1 MATLVVVAA
10 GALGASAG
18 TAAAIGTAV
27 SVATTLASIGYTVYS
42 ALNQP
47 TQRTEGPRLGDL
59 SVQSSAR
66 GAPLP
71 KVWGSMRIAGNL
83 IDGKKYEIRTEE
95 EVGGKGFMGGGGG
108 VQVNYSY
115 FADFA
120 VSLCDAGNSNKAITG
135 VRQVWLNSKLWY
147 TAADDASD
155 TELEASDDHERYGK
169 LYLGTTSQLPDPTLE
184 AIHGAGNV
192 PPYRRTAYIVFTR
205 LPLLN
210 FGNAIPNVS
219 VEVCNTPESL
229 TAPTALPGGNSGG
242 LSGSSNI
249 ARDPETGR
257 LFLTTFNDGYLR
269 VFDSSAENIGIMTL
283 PGQEASEGLSSPCYV
298 PSTREIWAPYDTSNS
313 ATAPYWSSIAI
324 LDPDALVVKT
334 YFTIPQTDNGPAF
347 YNPARDEVIV
357 HDNWA
362 GAQTIYIDPQ
372 TRVVTSGANLFGS
385 GLCFGCLYIA
395 PHEAIAVWG
404 FDDRIR
410 LVDANTYG
418 LIADY
423 DATEFGTTLNWV
435 AYDDTRDVL
444 YWCNGNGSGAG
455 TNLYTIDLDPL
466 STGGTPVLGSARTLP
481 YEPVSGMCYAR
492 GKIWIRNAPLSG
504 ADIFGLD
511 PDTLAVE
518 TSIEGVTTLT
528 AGLYPID
535 GRRFLIAGDKWKV
548 PIRGLLPNSGI
559 PLAEIVEDLCVA
571 AGLATG
577 DLVTNALNNIIVH
590 GYVRAQPMQ
599 ATAALQPLMLTYQF
613 DGVESDYLL
622 QFPKRDGSSI
632 ATIPEDDLGAREIGQ
647 DPGPPLA
654 ISRMQETDLPTAL
667 SVHYSEPRLSY
678 QQGSQIHRRVYTRSQ
693 QTVQIDLPIAM
704 TNTYAR
710 RLSRRLMNRS
720 WVERTRYRFAVGPE
734 YLYLDPGDI
743 VKIVVD
749 NATHLVRLDKVEFGA
764 PGLVL
769 AEGVA
774 QRITLLPF
782 LDEVADDLDAAPIY
796 EEGEEEAPP
805 DEFPTETLG
814 PLVATR
820 LVLLDIPIPI
830 LLDAHDDPGFY
841 YAVAGYTTGG
851 WGGAVLFK
859 SIDDGAT
866 YTAYDSMG
874 VPAGIGAATDVLEE
888 GPTTIWDN
896 GNSVTVIM
904 TSGTLASD
912 LEANVLSGKN
922 AAALGV
928 DGRWEIIQWRTAT
941 LNIDG
946 SYTLT
951 NLLRGRHGTEHN
963 VANHEAGDLFVVL
976 TPASIDRAGM
986 NIGERGLARKYKA
999 VSLGLTLA
1007 GTSAQG
1013 FTNTCIGLKP
1023 YSPVHVT
1030 KVSEVDG
1037 DIVVSWIRRTRAV
1050 DYWADGVDVPLFEES
1065 ERYDLEVLNGT
1076 TVVRTVSGLSS
1087 PSYTYTLA
1095 MQIADFGVEQS
1106 FIDVLVY
1113 QLSAMVGRGYPS
1125 GRQIPTMTPNEEPV
1139 VGPPSSDPPA
1149 PPMGGGIKTLFPRL
1163 GRYSIGSPQNYGSSS
1178 AQEQLARVDML
1189 IISFTL
1195 SWGSAGAMNAAVDA
1209 IKAINP
1215 AIKIVNY
1222 VCLDAVH
1229 ATLSGQLPLRNKLNA
1244 EAWWLY
1250 PHGTSGSPVPS
1261 FWAGVLST
1269 NLTNFCPADGGGDK
1283 WNTWLPEYWYDHIWS
1298 LITNL
1303 DGVFTDNVLWRP
1315 RVTGDWNRDGSS
1327 DDPHNATTAAWYRAG
1342 MLSHLNH
1349 IRSIFSGAMVLGNI
1363 GDWQKATTALPE
1375 YEGELDGGILE
1386 GYIGNSWSPEG
1397 IDANGTYNGWG
1408 SWNLLMTGYRKVK
1421 AYAGSDK
1428 ILVFQ
1433 HKGKRTDYKGFRYG
1447 FASCLMDDAYYDFAD
1462 SETGGVT
1469 GQYVRWFDEYDL
1481 AGTSDT
1487 AWLGTAVDSP
1497 PTAAW
1502 QNGVYRRR
1510 FSGGMVLVNPRG
1522 NGARVVT
1529 IESGYKRFV
1538 GTQDP
1543 VVNNGSSAT
1552 SFSIADRDGLFL
1564 YKI

>member
-1 MATLVVVAA
+1 MATLVVAVA
-10 GALGASAG
+10 GTLGASAA
-18 TAAAIGTAV
+18 TAATIGTVV
-27 SVATTLASIGYTVYS
+27 STAATLATIGYSIYS
-42 ALNQP
+42 ALNRP
-47 TQRTEGPRLGDL
+47 SPRTEGPRLGDL
-59 SVQSSAR
+59 AVQSSAR

-71 KVWGSMRIAGNL
+71 RVWGSMRIAGNL

-120 VSLCDAGNSNKAITG
+120 VSLCEGPITG
-135 VRQVWLNSKLWY
+135 VRRIWLNNKLWY

-169 LYLGTTSQLPDPTLE
+169 LYKGTTTQLPDPTLE

-219 VEVCNTPESL
+219 VEVCNTPASL
-229 TAPTALPGGNSGG
+229 TAPSQLPGGNSGG
-242 LSGSSNI
+242 TYNTNM

-257 LFLTTFNDGYLR
+257 IFLTTFSDGYMR
-269 VFDSSAENIGIMTL
+269 VFDSSAENVGIMTL
-283 PGQEASEGLSSPCYV
+283 PGKTSNEAVSTPCYV
-298 PSTREIWAPYDTSNS
+298 PTTREIWAPYY
-313 ATAPYWSSIAI
+313 ASSPSLAI
-324 LDPDALVVKT
+324 IDPDALVPKAV
-334 YFTIPQTDNGPAF
+334 FSIAQTDNGPAF
-347 YNPARDEVIV
+347 YNPAKDEVIV
-357 HDNWA
+357 HDHWN
-362 GAQTIYIDPQ
+362 GTQTVYINPQ
-372 TRVVTSGANLFGS
+372 TRVVTAGANLFGT

-395 PHEAIAVWG
+395 PHEVIVVWG
-404 FDDRIR
+404 NDKRIR
-410 LVDANTYG
+410 LVNAETYA
-418 LIADY
+418 LIVELTVSGTA
-423 DATEFGTTLNWV
+423 FGTLDNWV
-435 AYDDTRDVL
+435 AYDADRDVV
-444 YWCNGNGSGAG
+444 YWANGSGTAKDR
-455 TNLYTIDLDPL
+455 LYTIDLGVLP
-466 STGGTPVLGSARTLP
+466 GGTPALGSPRTLP
-481 YEPVSGMCYAR
+481 HDARSGMTYAR
-492 GKIWIRNAPLSG
+492 DTIWIRDNTLSG
-504 ADIFGLD
+504 ADMFGVD
-511 PDTLAVE
+511 PDTLAV
-518 TSIEGVTTLT
+518 TISIDGITTLSP
-528 AGLYPID
+528 GLYPID
-535 GRRFLIAGDKWKV
+535 GRRYLIAGDRWKV
-548 PIRGLLPNSGI
+548 PIRPLLANTGI
-559 PLAEIVEDLCVA
+559 PLSEIVEDLCVG

-577 DLVTNALNNIIVH
+577 DLVTTALDNVIVH

-622 QFPKRDGSSI
+622 QFPKREGSSVG
-632 ATIPEDDLGAREIGQ
+632 TIPEDDLGAREIGQ

-667 SVHYSEPRLSY
+667 SIHYNEPALSY

-704 TNTYAR
+704 TRTYAR
-710 RLSRRLMNRS
+710 RLTRRLMNRS
-720 WVERTRYRFAVGPE
+720 WVERVRYRFAVGPE
-734 YLYLDPGDI
+734 YLHLDPGDI
-743 VKIVVD
+743 VKIVAD

-774 QRITLLPF
+774 QRITLLPY
-782 LDEVADDLDAAPIY
+782 LDEIADDLDAAPIY

-805 DEFPTETLG
+805 DEFPTETLA

-820 LVLLDIPIPI
+820 LVLLDIPI

-851 WGGAVLFK
+851 WGGAVLYK

-866 YTAYDSMG
+866 YAAYDSMG
-874 VPAGIGAATDVLEE
+874 VAAGIGAATDVLEE
-888 GPTTIWDN
+888 GPTTIWDG
-896 GNSVTVIM
+896 GNSVTVVM

-912 LEANVLSGKN
+912 TEANVLSGKN
-922 AAALGV
+922 AGALGI

-963 VANHEAGDLFVVL
+963 VANHETGDLFVVL
-976 TPASIDRAGM
+976 TPASIDRTGM
-986 NIGERGLARKYKA
+986 NTSELQLARKYKA
-999 VSLGLTLA
+999 VSFGLTLA
-1007 GTSAQG
+1007 GASAQP
-1013 FTNTCIGLKP
+1013 FTNTGIGLKP
-1023 YSPVHVT
+1023 YAPVHVVKT
-1030 KVSEVDG
+1030 SEVDG
-1037 DIVVSWIRRTRAV
+1037 DIAVSWIRRTRAE
-1050 DYWADGVDVPLFEES
+1050 DFWRDGVDVPLIEES
-1065 ERYDLEVLNGT
+1065 ERYDLEILNGT
-1076 TVVRTVSGLSS
+1076 TVVRTVSGLTS

-1095 MQIADFGVEQS
+1095 QQVADFGVEQA
-1106 FIDVLVY
+1106 FIDVKVY
-1113 QLSAMVGRGYPS
+1113 QRSAIVGRGYPGGS
-1125 GRQIPTMTPNEEPV
+1125 QIPTFTPNEEPV
-1139 VGPPSSDPPA
+1139 VGPPSSDPPT

-1163 GRYSIGSPQNYGSSS
+1163 GRYSIGSPQNYGSSG

-1244 EAWWLY
+1244 EGWWLY

-1269 NLTNFCPADGGGDK
+1269 NLTNYCPADGGGDK
-1283 WNTWLPEYWYDHIWS
+1283 WNTWLAEYWNDHVWS

-1315 RVTGDWNRDGSS
+1315 RVTGDWNRDGTA
-1327 DDPHNATTAAWYRAG
+1327 DDPHNATVAGWYRAG
-1342 MLSHLNH
+1342 MLAHLDH
-1349 IRSIFSGAMVLGNI
+1349 IRTLMPGALVLGNI

-1375 YEGELDGGILE
+1375 YENELDGGILE

-1487 AWLGTAVDSP
+1487 AWLGTAVDAP

-1502 QNGVYRRR
+1502 QSGVYRRR
-1510 FSGGMVLVNPRG
+1510 FTGGMVLVNPRG

-1543 VVNNGSSAT
+1543 AVNNGSSAT

-1564 YKI
+1564 LKI